1 MPKNLVLLALAQDIT
16 ELLQRAADELSL
28 LPEVGGEE
36 AVGVDDSDEG
46 GLEGVLEG
54 LGGAGRGGVGVLDTS
69 ELEQTL
75 DSGGSN
81 KAGTARSGNELKGR
95 SVSSRVS
102 HLASFAYLSSNQCGI
117 EPGYTYTD
125 GDGTTLAGLLNGQRV
140 RLTEVGTPVTAAD
153 GEDSELGN
161 GDSGTDGSGDFL
173 GGLDT
178 ETDVTLTVTDENDGL
193 EAGTLTGTGL
203 LLDGLDLYALE
214 KMC

>member
-54 LGGAGRGGVGVLDTS
+54 LGGAGRGGVGVLDTG

-75 DSGGSN
+75 DSGGGN
-81 KAGTARSGNELKGR
+81 KAGTAGGGNELKGDP
-95 SVSSRVS
+95 SVREFPISRVS
-102 HLASFAYLSSNQCGI
+102 RISRNQCGI
-117 EPGYTYTD
+117 EGEYTYTD
-125 GDGTTLAGLLNGQRV
+125 GDGTTLAGLLDGQRV

-193 EAGTLTGTGL
+193 EASTLTGTGL
-203 LLDGLDLYALE
+203 LLDGLDL
-214 KMC
+214 

>member
-46 GLEGVLEG
+46 GLERVLEG

-75 DSGGSN
+75 DSGGGN
-81 KAGTARSGNELKGR
+81 KAGTAGSGNELKGDP
-95 SVSSRVS
+95 SVREVSMSRVS
-102 HLASFAYLSSNQCGI
+102 RISRNQCGI

-125 GDGTTLAGLLNGQRV
+125 GDGTTLAGLLDGQRV

-161 GDSGTDGSGDFL
+161 SDSGTDGSGDFL

-178 ETDVTLTVTDENDGL
+178 ETDVTLAVTDENDGL
-193 EAGTLTGTGL
+193 EAGTLTSTGL
-203 LLDGLDLYALE
+203 LLDGLDL
-214 KMC
+214 

>member
-28 LPEVGGEE
+28 LPQVGGEE

-46 GLEGVLEG
+46 GLERVLEG

-75 DSGGSN
+75 DSGGGN
-81 KAGTARSGNELKGR
+81 KAGTAGSGNELKGDP
-95 SVSSRVS
+95 SVREVSMSRVS
-102 HLASFAYLSSNQCGI
+102 RISRNQCGI

-125 GDGTTLAGLLNGQRV
+125 GDGTTLAGLLDGQRV

-161 GDSGTDGSGDFL
+161 SDSGTDGSGDFL

-178 ETDVTLTVTDENDGL
+178 ETDVTLAVTDENDGL
-193 EAGTLTGTGL
+193 EAGTLTSTGL
-203 LLDGLDLYALE
+203 LLDGLDL
-214 KMC
+214 